1 MTDKYK
7 VLIVDDKEEILCF
20 LKRLLENETS
30 EFETTKSAV
39 DAFEKVKSDKYH
51 LVVIDIDNPEMDGI
65 ELLKM
70 IKSYDALTQV
80 VVMTEHSTMDKILS
94 SLEYGANDY
103 ISEPLK
109 NAESVIKAVACSF
122 DKLERWR
129 NAFVELFK

>member
-51 LVVIDIDNPEMDGI
+51 LVIIDIDNPEMDGI
-65 ELLKM
+65 ELLKL
-70 IKSYDALTQV
+70 IKSYDALAQV
-80 VVMTEHSTMDKILS
+80 IMMTEHSTMDKILS

-109 NAESVIKAVACSF
+109 NAESVIKAVAYSF